1 VLTPDHA
8 EERRLIRLSVAISI
22 VSAVLVAVIYVVF
35 VRTRWGQE
43 VDDLAFEGRTAVS
56 AQATKRL
63 ENMLRVV
70 TETSLFVLGG
80 AIVLAALAQRR
91 LRLVFVVGVCM
102 SGAVVTTEALKLHL
116 LTRPSFSDVQGIAN
130 NSYPSGHATIGMVLS
145 LGMVMVST
153 SRWRKVVTAFAAL
166 LATAFGTAVL
176 ATGWH
181 RPSDTFGAY
190 GMALAWFAAGHAV
203 LVWSDVTRPYRHGM
217 ASDRDRPPSRGL
229 LAAAAVALLAWVGFA
244 LYRSIDENG
253 LRAVAYGGWYVVAC
267 VLIDLVGIAVVLGF
281 AVLTGRRARL
291 RRDAWPV
298 PEASARTR
306 GDIEASG

>member
-1 VLTPDHA
+1 MLTADHA
-8 EERRLIRLSVAISI
+8 AERRLIRTSI
-22 VSAVLVAVIYVVF
+22 VINAVSAVLVAVFYVVF

-43 VDDLAFEGRTAVS
+43 IDDLAFEGRAAVS
-56 AQATKRL
+56 AQATRRL

-102 SGAVVTTEALKLHL
+102 SGAVVATEVLKLYL
-116 LTRPSFSDVQGIAN
+116 LTRPTFDDVQGIAN

-153 SRWRKVVTAFAAL
+153 SRWRKVVTVLAAL

-181 RPSDTFGAY
+181 RPSDTLGAY
-190 GMALAWFAAGHAV
+190 AVAMAWFAAGHAV
-203 LVWSDVTRPYRHGM
+203 LVWSDVAHPYRHGI
-217 ASDRDRPPSRGL
+217 ASDADRPPSR
-229 LAAAAVALLAWVGFA
+229 ALLAGAALALMGWVSFS
-244 LYRSIDENG
+244 LYRSLEADG
-253 LRAVAYGGWYVVAC
+253 LRTVAYAGWYVVAC
-267 VLIDLVGIAVVLGF
+267 VLIDLAGIGVVLGF

-291 RRDAWPV
+291 RRAAWTTPT
-298 PEASARTR
+298 PTPS
-306 GDIEASG
+306 